1 MNINI
6 IEESQYSIVQVEGE
20 LDASSSVQ
28 LDDSLQEVLDEK
40 SKNILVDFELL
51 EYISSPG
58 IGVFT
63 SRIEDCE
70 RIDIHMVLFGMKE
83 KVFSVFKILGLD
95 QLLPI
100 VNTKEQAKEK
110 LNELQN
116 KS

>member
-6 IEESQYSIVQVEGE
+6 IEEPHFSIVQVEGE

-28 LDDSLQEVLDEK
+28 LDDSLQEVLNENNT
-40 SKNILVDFELL
+40 SILVDFNSL

-63 SRIEDCE
+63 SRIEDCQKA
-70 RIDIHMVLFGMKE
+70 DIHIVLYGMKE

-100 VNTKEQAKEK
+100 VNTKEQAKER
-110 LNELQN
+110 LDELQN
-116 KS
+116 QS